1 MDREKG
7 KDAPVPQT
15 SLASAL
21 VYKPADLFLGK
32 GSQGFLNIILLPPLE
47 SFWRPVK
54 LVSLFRL
61 STLPK
66 DFFLPLFYLKIEW
79 IQIFCL
85 SWFPVPFSPDTKS
98 NTAIFNF
105 LHQSNTKKFFE

>member
-7 KDAPVPQT
+7 NDAPVPQT

-66 DFFLPLFYLKIEW
+66 DFFLPLFYLKIV
-79 IQIFCL
+79 FCSVSYL
-85 SWFPVPFSPDTKS
+85 NLKCYLLYYD
-98 NTAIFNF
+98 
-105 LHQSNTKKFFE
+105 FEYSFV